1 MQAAAGY
8 RFEDRIYL
16 AVWNLGGDL
25 SMSICL
31 KKKLTK
37 VLVEYPLNSLVT
49 AEIEGDFL
57 RVRFTENIPEK
68 RREVSGKSFGVCIF
82 GRKVLLFLLS

>member
-1 MQAAAGY
+1 MGLHRSEVVAGY

-37 VLVEYPLNSLVT
+37 VLVEYPLNSFVT
-49 AEIEGDFL
+49 VEIDGDFL
-57 RVRFTENIPEK
+57 RVRFTENIQACFL
-68 RREVSGKSFGVCIF
+68 EVQ
-82 GRKVLLFLLS
+82 